1 MEELKTDTRENAET
15 YISNNPVVLSTH
27 AKFSFGTLRAAR
39 RYKRN
44 PRNRNEWNS
53 RFDDVELYVS
63 GTEQTVDDEQT
74 NVKIDDRWFAR
85 CAAFI
90 KIGDFQGAFIQSF
103 VFLKMLR
110 SYPEQSQDIP
120 ILKWWPESQCSS
132 RNKDTR
138 LRGDIIHLRI
148 IPIESIKSRLC
159 LVPDWSS
166 EYVSPTQ
173 SNDHRKKISWKEQRF
188 ILNSDYILL

>member
-90 KIGDFQGAFIQSF
+90 KIEISKERSF
-103 VFLKMLR
+103 SR
-110 SYPEQSQDIP
+110 SY
-120 ILKWWPESQCSS
+120 SS
-132 RNKDTR
+132 RCF
-138 LRGDIIHLRI
+138 G
-148 IPIESIKSRLC
+148 
-159 LVPDWSS
+159 
-166 EYVSPTQ
+166 PTL
-173 SNDHRKKISWKEQRF
+173 NNPKISQF
-188 ILNSDYILL
+188 